1 MKQAETI
8 SKLESEL
15 EERQSVIDKAAE
27 VEEKRTGRFATVKRL
42 QAQLGK
48 EGEGVMIVG
57 MV

>member
-27 VEEKRTGRFATVKRL
+27 VEEKRTGRVATGKRL

-48 EGEGVMIVG
+48 EGKGVMIVG